1 MAIDR
6 DSGRFLAVGNK
17 ALQMHEKTHEN
28 IKTIR
33 PLKDGVIADF
43 HAAEEMIRA
52 FIRMIYKDKQR
63 WIRPQYRMIICIPSG
78 ITDVEKRRLKIQP
91 SMLGARCAFIQEPMA
106 QPLELV

>member
-1 MAIDR
+1 M
-6 DSGRFLAVGNK
+6 GNK

-78 ITDVEKRRLKIQP
+78 ITDVEKRAVKDSAEHAGEEMSDSFRSRWRQ
-91 SMLGARCAFIQEPMA
+91 Q
-106 QPLELV
+106 LESV